1 MDIVHENGGVLGS
14 GDYDG
19 GFLDLYDLC
28 SGFIVSLML
37 TVIIRE
43 SASSCCGHVL
53 GSTYPDG

>member
-43 SASSCCGHVL
+43 SGKLLLWSCFRLHI
-53 GSTYPDG
+53 S